1 MIDIATLQALNAPT
15 REERLENLQKAVQTA
30 SFPEANPV
38 YINCHIH
45 TTYSFS
51 PYSPAAAVF
60 AAKAEGLCTAGIV
73 DHDTTAGAEEF
84 IEAGKI
90 ADMPVTVRME
100 ARVSMVCTVGSPTP
114 RQKRFRLAAN
124 GSAIAT
130 AWFLKVRSVKA
141 WRLASGL
148 FCAEK

>member
-51 PYSPAAAVF
+51 PYSPAAAVLQQKQKGC
-60 AAKAEGLCTAGIV
+60 ALLVSSI
-73 DHDTTAGAEEF
+73 TTQL
-84 IEAGKI
+84 
-90 ADMPVTVRME
+90 PVQRSLSKPE
-100 ARVSMVCTVGSPTP
+100 KLPICLSQLEWKRVSVWSARPDLQHPGRNGFGS
-114 RQKRFRLAAN
+114 RRMGR
-124 GSAIAT
+124 
-130 AWFLKVRSVKA
+130 RS
-141 WRLASGL
+141 LLHG
-148 FCAEK
+148 F

>member
-15 REERLENLQKAVQTA
+15 REERGE
-30 SFPEANPV
+30 P
-38 YINCHIH
+38 
-45 TTYSFS
+45 
-51 PYSPAAAVF
+51 
-60 AAKAEGLCTAGIV
+60 AEGCSDRIV
-73 DHDTTAGAEEF
+73 PGSKSRLYQLPHPHHVFLLSLLPCRRCFCSKSRRVVHCWYRRSRHNCRCRGVYRSR
-84 IEAGKI
+84 KI
-90 ADMPVTVRME
+90 ADMPVTVGME
-100 ARVSMVCTVGSPTP
+100 ARVSMVCTAGSPTP

>member
-73 DHDTTAGAEEF
+73 DHDTTAGAEAF
-84 IEAGKI
+84 IEAGKLPI
-90 ADMPVTVRME
+90 CPSQLE
-100 ARVSMVCTVGSPTP
+100 WKRVSVWSARPDLQHPGRNGFGS
-114 RQKRFRLAAN
+114 RRMGR
-124 GSAIAT
+124 
-130 AWFLKVRSVKA
+130 RS
-141 WRLASGL
+141 LLHG
-148 FCAEK
+148 F